1 MISAAKNLRIN
12 VEWGNENMYCP
23 NCGKE
28 MPEGAKFCDKC
39 GSSADGTSATPQTDT
54 ASEKNKPSLIVRIL
68 SAVLALAAVAL
79 FILGNIK
86 IASFLIKQFK
96 DDGSTEVGQASSNL
110 TDVANGNGKSASATE
125 SDDASGKNS
134 AVEEVTKAVTPDT
147 TVSADHDEENYVY
160 PTEMIG
166 MTVNEM
172 IEIFGEPDDILR
184 GFLGGGGHDTAYIY
198 DDGDYIF
205 IASYSPE
212 SPYNFDDRD
221 AVINV
226 EYVLYGDV
234 NDYVYT
240 GMPYSVL
247 SSTYALSE
255 PVLFNGGDAMLDGK
269 YVSNATITCNG
280 LKCNMLAASYENG
293 SNATIDL
300 FLITAND
307 LRN

>member
-1 MISAAKNLRIN
+1 MKCN
-12 VEWGNENMYCP
+12 
-23 NCGKE
+23 NCGYE
-28 MPEGAKFCDKC
+28 LDENAKFCDKC
-39 GSSADGTSATPQTDT
+39 GQPVNGISPAPVNAG
-54 ASEKNKPSLIVRIL
+54 ASNKKKISRIL
-68 SAVLALAAVAL
+68 ESIISFVLLAVVVIGGSKLVD
-79 FILGNIK
+79 K
-86 IASFLIKQFK
+86 ITG
-96 DDGSTEVGQASSNL
+96 DDGSTEVGQNRTNL
-110 TDVANGNGKSASATE
+110 TDIANAYGKSVSATE

-147 TVSADHDEENYVY
+147 TVSAGYDEEDYVY

-166 MTVNEM
+166 LTVNEM
-172 IEIFGEPDDILR
+172 IEIFGEPQLIER
-184 GFLGGGGHDTAYIY
+184 NFLGGGGHDTAYSY
-198 DDGDYIF
+198 DCYSYIF
-205 IASYSPE
+205 IASYPPE

-221 AVINV
+221 AVINAV
-226 EYVLYGDV
+226 VVVNGDV

-293 SNATIDL
+293 SNASIDL

-307 LRN
+307 LHN